1 MNGNYFIWSPRE
13 YYHTHPE
20 EGYQKE
26 TQRFE
31 YIRDMLSKENV
42 LLYWK
47 LLFRR
52 CEIQIREHFFLCDCV
67 ILS

>member
-20 EGYQKE
+20 ERYQKAK
-26 TQRFE
+26 QGFE

-47 LLFRR
+47 LLSKKYIRR
-52 CEIQIREHFFLCDCV
+52 CEIQIREHFFL
-67 ILS
+67 